1 VNDEWERAMVV
12 VDYGYSYCHM
22 GWNVREESREEGR
35 MTPWLKKRQTPPT
48 S

>member
-1 VNDEWERAMVV
+1 MVVV
-12 VDYGYSYCHM
+12 VDYMATPYCHM
-22 GWNVREESREEGR
+22 GWNVREESREGGR